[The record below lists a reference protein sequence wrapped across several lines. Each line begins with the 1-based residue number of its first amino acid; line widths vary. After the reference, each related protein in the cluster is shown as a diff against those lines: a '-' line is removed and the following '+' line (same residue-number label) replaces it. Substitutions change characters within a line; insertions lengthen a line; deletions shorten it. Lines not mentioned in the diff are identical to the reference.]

1 MRKIKFTQKTK
12 SEIKV
17 FERVLRL
24 WLSSSDMTRPELLE
38 FKTAER
44 IFVRHEPEGQRLMC
58 IKDGQEM
65 QIGCGLHHESMEV
78 SDVLFMYIGALL
90 DSENDFKTCFS
101 KEIIKTLKKRGE

>member
-1 MRKIKFTQKTK
+1 MSEIRFTQEAKN
-12 SEIKV
+12 EFNA
-17 FERVLRL
+17 FERTLRL

-58 IKDGQEM
+58 IKNGVEE
-65 QIGCGLHHESMEV
+65 QIGCGLHHESTEG

-90 DSENDFKTCFS
+90 DCENDFKTCFS
-101 KEIIKTLKKRGE
+101 KEIIKTLKNRGE